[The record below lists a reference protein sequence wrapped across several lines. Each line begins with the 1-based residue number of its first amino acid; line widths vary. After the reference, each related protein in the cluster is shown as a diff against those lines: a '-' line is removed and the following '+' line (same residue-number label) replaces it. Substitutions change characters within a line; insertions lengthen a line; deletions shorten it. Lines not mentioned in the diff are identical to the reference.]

1 MTAQLQTAIPPQYY
15 EAPPL
20 AVHDTSFRMNS
31 THLGEIGW
39 EAANELSFPAGL
51 PGFEQ
56 ARRMVPVEIPS
67 QRPLVYLQNAE
78 NPDIC
83 FAALPVLAV
92 NPGFQLQVSD
102 DDQALL
108 GLEGETAILG
118 VDVMCLAL
126 LIPGGSGVQ
135 TNLRAP
141 IVINLHNGRG
151 VQAVASQ
158 AARDASAG
166 LWRLCGDGA
175 WEAVC

>member
-1 MTAQLQTAIPPQYY
+1 MTSSQ
-15 EAPPL
+15 
-20 AVHDTSFRMNS
+20 
-31 THLGEIGW
+31 LGEISW

-67 QRPLVYLQNAE
+67 QRPLVYLQSAE
-78 NPDIC
+78 NENIC

-92 NPGFQLQVSD
+92 NPRFQLQISD

-108 GLEGETAILG
+108 GLEGETAVLG
-118 VDVMCLAL
+118 ADVMCLAL
-126 LIPGGSGVQ
+126 LIPCGNTVQ
-135 TNLRAP
+135 TNLYAP

-158 AARDASAG
+158 ARRDASTG
-166 LWRLCGDGA
+166 LWRLCRDGT
-175 WEAVC
+175 WEGIC